1 MCCSFVACSCAL
13 LPMINPDVASMISL
27 IIFIIIVSSSSSIM
41 SRCMMMMMM
50 MMISSS
56 SSSSSILRFLGRA
69 KVLSLYKA
77 STGGHPSDQIR

>member
-1 MCCSFVACSCAL
+1 
-13 LPMINPDVASMISL
+13 MINPDVASMISL
-27 IIFIIIVSSSSSIM
+27 IIFIIIVSSSSSSSIM

-50 MMISSS
+50 MISS